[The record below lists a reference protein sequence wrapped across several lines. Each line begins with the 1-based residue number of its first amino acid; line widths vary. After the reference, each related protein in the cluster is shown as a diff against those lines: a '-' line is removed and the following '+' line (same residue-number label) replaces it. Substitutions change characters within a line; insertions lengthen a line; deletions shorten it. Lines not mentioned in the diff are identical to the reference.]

1 MTQEQIAEL
10 ARGVIAQQGFKP
22 SANVWDREHLI
33 VRILTLGGA
42 AVGSIGIPP
51 HMTEWD
57 DDTISASVRA
67 AVLDSCA
74 FAANEPAL
82 RAEQR
87 RA

>member
-10 ARGVIAQQGFKP
+10 ARGVILEQGFKP
-22 SANVWDREHLI
+22 SPNIWDRDHLI

-42 AVGSIGIPP
+42 AVGSIGISP

-57 DDTISASVRA
+57 EETVRASVRA
-67 AVLDSCA
+67 HVLDSCA

-82 RAEQR
+82 RAEQK